1 MSSFS
6 HGGLLTRRGEK
17 YYEMG
22 ARACYARTS
31 IAVSAS
37 ITRGFD
43 ADRAVMSI
51 NNFRHNGKSQAD
63 AAFLRSHE
71 RVEDLFPQLR
81 RNAWASI
88 FNAQFDTVHAAASL
102 RPSPRL
108 PRLDA
113 QPTSA
118 RAHGIV
124 GVLHQVHE
132 CLFAQTFIHGHER
145 KMGLVFFF
153 HP

>member
-6 HGGLLTRRGEK
+6 HDGLLTRRREK

-22 ARACYARTS
+22 ARARRRRTRSARACYGRTS
-31 IAVSAS
+31 SAVPAS
-37 ITRGFD
+37 ITRSFD
-43 ADRAVMSI
+43 ADRTVMSI
-51 NNFRHNGKSQAD
+51 NNFRDNGQSQAD
-63 AAFLRSHE
+63 AAFLRSDK

-81 RNAWASI
+81 RNARTSI
-88 FNAQFDTVHAAASL
+88 FNAQFDTVHAATSL
-102 RPSPRL
+102 GPSPRL
-108 PRLDA
+108 PRRDA

-132 CLFAQTFIHGHER
+132 CLFAQTFIHG
-145 KMGLVFFF
+145 
-153 HP
+153 